1 MRLLS
6 ARWVVPISSPPLAE
20 GAVLLEDDGAT
31 IAAVGGRNELRRDHP
46 AAVEERA
53 DGILM
58 PGLVNA
64 HAHLELSVLA
74 GRVPGGTGVVA
85 WTRALMGRLAETT
98 APDEQIDKAACDA
111 AVSAI
116 GFGTAAIAD
125 VGNGV
130 AGYRALAA
138 VGLAGVFFHELVGSR
153 EAHTGD
159 ALRDAA
165 EERARIPVAERPTK
179 VAAVA
184 APHAPYS
191 VGPELLRRIFS
202 RAAHDGVATTIH
214 VAEDPDELLLLK
226 EGRGAWPPVLRAMG
240 VDPVERS
247 PRQRPVEYL
256 AGLGAFA
263 GPRPPLLVHMVHADA
278 ADLAQAAAARATMVL
293 CPRSNLH
300 IGGRLPDVPTAL
312 AAGVPL
318 AIGTDSLAS
327 APDLSMWGELAT
339 LASRFPD
346 VPPSRWLGAAS
357 EGGALAL
364 GLDWAGA
371 LRPGKR
377 PGLLDVSPAG
387 DTAEPE
393 RCLVSDNNPRIRWM
407 AHA

>member
-6 ARWVVPISSPPLAE
+6 APWVVPIATPPVPE

-31 IAAVGGRNELRRDHP
+31 IAAVGRREDLRRDHP
-46 AAVEERA
+46 AVVEERA
-53 DGILM
+53 EGILM

-64 HAHLELSVLA
+64 HAHLELSALA
-74 GRVPGGTGVVA
+74 GQVPGGAGVVA

-98 APDEQIDKAACDA
+98 TPDADLDKAACDG
-111 AVSAI
+111 AVQAI

-153 EAHTGD
+153 EARTGD

-165 EERARIPVAERPTK
+165 EERARIPSAERPRN

-191 VGPELLRRIFS
+191 VSPALFQRIFS
-202 RAAHDGVATTIH
+202 RAARDGVATTIH
-214 VAEDPDELLLLK
+214 LAEDAEEVRLLK
-226 EGRGAWPPVLRAMG
+226 DGTGAWPAVLRALG
-240 VDPVERS
+240 VDPAERT

-256 AGLGAFA
+256 AALGAFA
-263 GPRPPLLVHMVHADA
+263 GPRAPLLVHMVHADA
-278 ADLAQAAAARATMVL
+278 DDLARAAAARATVVL

-300 IGGRLPDVPTAL
+300 IGGRLPDVPAAL

-318 AIGTDSLAS
+318 AVGTDSLAS
-327 APDLSMWGELAT
+327 VPDLSLWAELAT
-339 LASRFPD
+339 LSARFPA
-346 VPPSRWLGAAS
+346 VPPALWLEAATRGGAA
-357 EGGALAL
+357 AL

-371 LRPGKR
+371 LQPGKR
-377 PGLLDVSPAG
+377 PGLLDVTPAG
-387 DTAEPE
+387 GGADPE
-393 RCLVSDNNPRIRWM
+393 RLLVSDHTPRIRWM